1 MFGIGIDVSKATL
14 DVAVHGEQFRQFSND
29 KRGFVRLIRWLKTW
43 PIKQVVLEASGGYE
57 RAALDV
63 LHAAGLPMVR
73 INPARARRFAQG
85 TGRAAKT
92 DRLDATVLAQMAHLL
107 PLTRYVPPAPWQQ
120 RLAEFAQCRRHLV
133 QMRVSEMQRL
143 RRLVDPDLIAMKQRY
158 IAQLSDDLK
167 QLDKAIA
174 EQLEGQLG
182 WKNIG
187 ALKGVGPILI
197 STLACELPELGSLGS
212 KAIAS
217 LVGLAPMNRESGT
230 WQGQRRI
237 SGGRAVVR
245 EALYMA
251 ALTAIRYEP
260 RLRTFYA
267 GLKAKGKASKV
278 ALVAVMRKMLV
289 ILNARKRDAEVA
301 LGCP

>member
-174 EQLEGQLG
+174 EQLEGQPG

-197 STLACELPELGSLGS
+197 STLASELPELGSLGS

>member
-29 KRGFVRLIRWLKTW
+29 KRGFVRLIRWLKKW

-120 RLAEFAQCRRHLV
+120 RLSEFAQCRRHLV

-143 RRLVDPDLIAMKQRY
+143 RRLVDPDLIAMKQRH

-174 EQLEGQLG
+174 EQLEGQPG

-260 RLRTFYA
+260 RLRAFYA

-289 ILNARKRDAEVA
+289 ILNARKRDAEVTP
-301 LGCP
+301 GCP

>member
-85 TGRAAKT
+85 TGRAAKA

-174 EQLEGQLG
+174 EQLEGQPG

-197 STLACELPELGSLGS
+197 STLASELPELGSLGS
-212 KAIAS
+212 KTIAS

>member
-174 EQLEGQLG
+174 EQLEGQPG

-197 STLACELPELGSLGS
+197 STLASELPELGSLGS

-301 LGCP
+301 IGCP

>member
-143 RRLVDPDLIAMKQRY
+143 RRLVDPDLIAMKQRH

-174 EQLEGQLG
+174 EQLEGQPG

-260 RLRTFYA
+260 RLRAFYA

>member
-14 DVAVHGEQFRQFSND
+14 DVAVHGGQFRQFSND

-57 RAALDV
+57 RAALDA

-174 EQLEGQLG
+174 EQLEGQPG

-260 RLRTFYA
+260 RLRAFYA

>member
-85 TGRAAKT
+85 TGRSAKT

-174 EQLEGQLG
+174 EQLEGQPG

-197 STLACELPELGSLGS
+197 STLASELPELGSLGS

>member
-29 KRGFVRLIRWLKTW
+29 KRGFLRLIRWLKTW

-57 RAALDV
+57 RAALDA

-92 DRLDATVLAQMAHLL
+92 DRLDATVLAQMSHLL

-174 EQLEGQLG
+174 EQLEGQPG

-260 RLRTFYA
+260 RLRAFYA

>member
-174 EQLEGQLG
+174 EQLEGQPG

-260 RLRTFYA
+260 RLRAFYA

>member
-143 RRLVDPDLIAMKQRY
+143 RRLVDPDLIAMKQRH

-174 EQLEGQLG
+174 EQLEGQPG

-217 LVGLAPMNRESGT
+217 LVGLAPRNRESGT

-260 RLRTFYA
+260 RLRAFYA

>member
-14 DVAVHGEQFRQFSND
+14 DVAVHEEQFRQFSND
-29 KRGFVRLIRWLKTW
+29 KRGFLRLIRWLKKW
-43 PIKQVVLEASGGYE
+43 AIKQVVLEASGGYE
-57 RAALDV
+57 RAALDA
-63 LHAAGLPMVR
+63 LYAAGLPVVR

-120 RLAEFAQCRRHLV
+120 RLAEFGQCRRHLV

-143 RRLVDPDLIAMKQRY
+143 RRLADPDLIAIKQRH

-174 EQLEGQLG
+174 EQLEGQPG
-182 WKNIG
+182 WKDIG
-187 ALKGVGPILI
+187 SLKGVGPILI
-197 STLACELPELGSLGS
+197 STLACELPELGRLGS

-260 RLRTFYA
+260 RLRAFYA
-267 GLKAKGKASKV
+267 CLKAKGKASKV

-301 LGCP
+301 LGSP

>member
-29 KRGFVRLIRWLKTW
+29 KRGFLRLIRWLKTW

-57 RAALDV
+57 RAALDA

-174 EQLEGQLG
+174 EQLEGQPG

-260 RLRTFYA
+260 RLRAFYA
-267 GLKAKGKASKV
+267 GLKTKGKASKV

-301 LGCP
+301 LGSP

>member
-14 DVAVHGEQFRQFSND
+14 DVVVHGEQFRQFSND

-143 RRLVDPDLIAMKQRY
+143 RRLVDPDLIAMKQRH

-174 EQLEGQLG
+174 EQLEGQPG

-187 ALKGVGPILI
+187 TLKGVGPILI

-260 RLRTFYA
+260 GLRAFYA
-267 GLKAKGKASKV
+267 GLKAKGKSSKV

>member
-143 RRLVDPDLIAMKQRY
+143 RRLVDPDLIAMKQRH

-260 RLRTFYA
+260 RLRAFYA

>member
-1 MFGIGIDVSKATL
+1 
-14 DVAVHGEQFRQFSND
+14 
-29 KRGFVRLIRWLKTW
+29 
-43 PIKQVVLEASGGYE
+43 
-57 RAALDV
+57 

-92 DRLDATVLAQMAHLL
+92 DRLDATVLAEMAHLL
-107 PLTRYVPPAPWQQ
+107 KLTRYVPPAPWQQ

-133 QMRVSEMQRL
+133 QMRVSETQRL
-143 RRLVDPDLIAMKQRY
+143 RRLVDPALIAIKQRH
-158 IAQLSDDLK
+158 IAQLSEDLK
-167 QLDKAIA
+167 QLDRAIA
-174 EQLEGQLG
+174 EQLEGQPG
-182 WKNIG
+182 WKEIG
-187 ALKGVGPILI
+187 SLKGVGPILV
-197 STLACELPELGSLGS
+197 STLACELPELGSLGG

-217 LVGLAPMNRESGT
+217 LVGVAPMNRESGT
-230 WQGQRRI
+230 WHGQRRI

-260 RLRTFYA
+260 KLRDFYA

-301 LGCP
+301 LGSP

>member
-14 DVAVHGEQFRQFSND
+14 DVAVHEQQFHQFSND
-29 KRGFVRLIRWLKTW
+29 KRGFQRLIQWLKQW
-43 PIKQVVLEASGGYE
+43 PAKQVVLEASGGYE
-57 RAALDV
+57 VAALDA

-85 TGRAAKT
+85 TGQAAKT
-92 DRLDATVLAQMAHLL
+92 DRLDAEVLAQMAHLL
-107 PLTRYVPPAPWQQ
+107 TLTRYTPPAPWQR

-133 QMRVSEMQRL
+133 QMRVSEIQRL
-143 RRLVDPDLIAMKQRY
+143 RQLGDPALIAMKQRL
-158 IAQLSDDLK
+158 IDELSKDIK
-167 QLDKAIA
+167 QLDAAI
-174 EQLEGQLG
+174 EQQLSAQPT

-187 ALKGVGPILI
+187 TLKGVGPILAT
-197 STLACELPELGSLGS
+197 TLACELPELGTLSG
-212 KAIAS
+212 KAIAA
-217 LVGLAPMNRESGT
+217 LVGIAPMNRESGT
-230 WQGQRRI
+230 WKGQRRI

-260 RLRTFYA
+260 RLRDFYA
-267 GLKAKGKASKV
+267 ALKGKGKASKV

-289 ILNARKRDAEVA
+289 ILNARKRDAEAVPA
-301 LGCP
+301 SA

>member
-1 MFGIGIDVSKATL
+1 MSKATL

-174 EQLEGQLG
+174 EQLEGQPG

-197 STLACELPELGSLGS
+197 STLASELPELGSLGS

-301 LGCP
+301 IGCP

>member
-143 RRLVDPDLIAMKQRY
+143 RRLVDPDLIAMKQRH

-174 EQLEGQLG
+174 EQLEGQPG

-217 LVGLAPMNRESGT
+217 LVGSAPMNRESGT

-260 RLRTFYA
+260 RLRAFYA

>member
-29 KRGFVRLIRWLKTW
+29 KRGFLRLIRWLKTW

-57 RAALDV
+57 RAALDA

-174 EQLEGQLG
+174 EQLEGQPG

-260 RLRTFYA
+260 RLRAFYA

>member
-57 RAALDV
+57 RAALDA

-174 EQLEGQLG
+174 EQLEGQPG

-187 ALKGVGPILI
+187 ALKGVGPILL

-260 RLRTFYA
+260 RLRAFYA

>member
-143 RRLVDPDLIAMKQRY
+143 RRLVDPDLIAMKQRH

-174 EQLEGQLG
+174 EQQRTAWLEEYRRAQRRRPHPDQHTGLRVARTGQ
-182 WKNIG
+182 
-187 ALKGVGPILI
+187 
-197 STLACELPELGSLGS
+197 LGS

-260 RLRTFYA
+260 RLRAFYA

>member
-143 RRLVDPDLIAMKQRY
+143 RRLVDPDLIAMKQRH

-174 EQLEGQLG
+174 EQLEGQPG

-260 RLRTFYA
+260 RLRAFYA

-278 ALVAVMRKMLV
+278 ALVAVMRKILV

>member
-57 RAALDV
+57 RAALDA

-174 EQLEGQLG
+174 EQLEGQPG

-260 RLRTFYA
+260 RLRAFYA

-301 LGCP
+301 LGCS

>member
-174 EQLEGQLG
+174 EQLEGQPG

-197 STLACELPELGSLGS
+197 STLASELPELGSLGS

-260 RLRTFYA
+260 RLRTFYS

-301 LGCP
+301 LGCS

>member
-14 DVAVHGEQFRQFSND
+14 DVAVHGEQFRRFSND

-57 RAALDV
+57 RAALDA

-174 EQLEGQLG
+174 EQLEGQPG

-260 RLRTFYA
+260 RLRAFYA

-301 LGCP
+301 LG

>member
-14 DVAVHGEQFRQFSND
+14 DVVVHGEQFRQFSND

-43 PIKQVVLEASGGYE
+43 PIKQVVLDASGGYE

-133 QMRVSEMQRL
+133 QMRVSQMQRL
-143 RRLVDPDLIAMKQRY
+143 RRLVDPDLIAMKQRH

-174 EQLEGQLG
+174 EQLEGQPG

-187 ALKGVGPILI
+187 TLKGVGPILI

-260 RLRTFYA
+260 GLRAFYA

>member
-85 TGRAAKT
+85 TGRSAKT

-143 RRLVDPDLIAMKQRY
+143 RRLVDPDLIAMKQRH

-174 EQLEGQLG
+174 EQLEGQPG

-260 RLRTFYA
+260 RLRAFYA

>member
-174 EQLEGQLG
+174 EQLEGQPG

-197 STLACELPELGSLGS
+197 STLASELPELGSLGS

-260 RLRTFYA
+260 
-267 GLKAKGKASKV
+267 
-278 ALVAVMRKMLV
+278 
-289 ILNARKRDAEVA
+289 
-301 LGCP
+301 

>member
-107 PLTRYVPPAPWQQ
+107 PLTRYVPPAPRQQ

-133 QMRVSEMQRL
+133 QMRVGEMQRL

-174 EQLEGQLG
+174 EQLEGQPG

-197 STLACELPELGSLGS
+197 STLASELPELGSLGS

>member
-14 DVAVHGEQFRQFSND
+14 DVVVHGEQFRQFSND

-43 PIKQVVLEASGGYE
+43 PIKQVVLDASGGYE

-143 RRLVDPDLIAMKQRY
+143 RRLVDPDLIAMKQRH

-174 EQLEGQLG
+174 EQLEGQPG

-187 ALKGVGPILI
+187 TLKGVGPILI

-217 LVGLAPMNRESGT
+217 LAGLAPMNRESGT

-260 RLRTFYA
+260 GLRAFYA

>member
-1 MFGIGIDVSKATL
+1 MFGIGIDVSKAML
-14 DVAVHGEQFRQFSND
+14 DVAVHEEQFRQFSND
-29 KRGFVRLIRWLKTW
+29 QRGFASLIRWLKKW

-57 RAALDV
+57 RAALEA
-63 LHAAGLPMVR
+63 LHSAGLPLVR

-92 DRLDATVLAQMAHLL
+92 DRIDATVLAQMAHLL
-107 PLTRYVPPAPWQQ
+107 SLTRYVPPAPWQQ

-143 RRLVDPDLIAMKQRY
+143 RRVVDPDLIAMKQRH
-158 IAQLSDDLK
+158 IAQLSEDLK

-174 EQLEGQLG
+174 KQLEGQAG
-182 WKNIG
+182 WRDIG
-187 ALKGVGPILI
+187 SIKGVGPILV
-197 STLACELPELGSLGS
+197 STLACELPELGSLGG

-260 RLRTFYA
+260 KLRDFYA

-301 LGCP
+301 LGVP

>member
-57 RAALDV
+57 RAALDA

-174 EQLEGQLG
+174 EQLEGQPG

-237 SGGRAVVR
+237 SGGRAAVR

-260 RLRTFYA
+260 RLRAFYA

>member
-14 DVAVHGEQFRQFSND
+14 DVVVHGEQFRQFSND

-143 RRLVDPDLIAMKQRY
+143 RRLVDPDLIAMKQRH

-174 EQLEGQLG
+174 EQLEGQPG

-187 ALKGVGPILI
+187 TLKGVGPILI
-197 STLACELPELGSLGS
+197 STLASELPELGSLGS

-217 LVGLAPMNRESGT
+217 LAGLAPMNRESGT

-260 RLRTFYA
+260 GLRAFYA

>member
-57 RAALDV
+57 RAALDA

-174 EQLEGQLG
+174 EQLEGQPG

-260 RLRTFYA
+260 RLRAFYA

-301 LGCP
+301 LGCA

>member
-57 RAALDV
+57 RAALDA

-133 QMRVSEMQRL
+133 QMRVSEMLRL

-174 EQLEGQLG
+174 EQLEGQPG

-187 ALKGVGPILI
+187 ALKGVGPILL

-260 RLRTFYA
+260 RLRAFYA

>member
-143 RRLVDPDLIAMKQRY
+143 RRLVDPDLIALKQRY

-197 STLACELPELGSLGS
+197 STLASELPELGSLGS

>member
-120 RLAEFAQCRRHLV
+120 GLAEFAQCRRQLV

-143 RRLVDPDLIAMKQRY
+143 RRLVDPDLIAMKQRH

-174 EQLEGQLG
+174 EQLEGQPG

-260 RLRTFYA
+260 RLRAFYA